1 MQLVERIGR
10 RMKLQ
15 DLHVLMTVVEAG
27 TMGKAAQRLNTTQP
41 NVSRTIAALE
51 QTLGVR
57 LLDRCR
63 DGVEPTQYGR
73 ALLDCGRAVFDD
85 LRRGMKHLESLADPE
100 SGEVRIG
107 SSSFFASTFIS
118 AVIER
123 MSRRYP
129 RAVFHLV
136 TVTETDKLQDELTQR
151 NVDLL
156 IARKPERVSN
166 DEIAFESLYND
177 SHVVAVGKQS
187 PWVRKRNITL
197 RQLRNE
203 SWLLPPPDRALGP
216 VYLDVFRSAGLEYPR
231 AAVFTVDPVVRIGLV
246 TTGAFITIV
255 PAAVV
260 RFSKSQDVKTLPIDL
275 HHAVLPIGIVTLKNR
290 ALSPVAQLFID
301 GAHEVAKPLRPKK
314 LGN

>member
-1 MQLVERIGR
+1 MQLVDRIGR

-15 DLHVLMTVVEAG
+15 DLHVLMIVVEAG

-41 NVSRTIAALE
+41 NISRTIVGLE

-57 LLDRCR
+57 LLDRRR

-73 ALLDCGRAVFDD
+73 ALLDCGRVVFDD
-85 LRRGMKHLESLADPE
+85 LRRGMKHLESLADPQ

-123 MSRRYP
+123 MSRKYP

-156 IARKPERVSN
+156 VARRPERASD
-166 DEIAFESLYND
+166 DEFAFESLYND
-177 SHVVAVGKQS
+177 SHVVAVGTQN
-187 PWVRKRNITL
+187 PWARKRSVTL
-197 RQLRNE
+197 RELINE
-203 SWLLPPPDRALGP
+203 PWLLPPPERALGP
-216 VYLDVFRSAGLEYPR
+216 VYLDVFRAAGLEYPR
-231 AAVFTVDPVVRIGLV
+231 ASVFTVDPVVRIGLL
-246 TTGAFITIV
+246 TTGHFLTIV

-260 RFSKSQDVKTLPIDL
+260 RFSKRQDIKTLPIDL
-275 HHAVLPIGIVTLKNR
+275 KHAVLPIGVITLKNR
-290 ALSPVAQLFID
+290 TLSPVAQLFID
-301 GAHEVAKPLRPKK
+301 GAREVAKPLSPKK
-314 LGN
+314 

>member
-1 MQLVERIGR
+1 MQLVDRIGR

-41 NVSRTIAALE
+41 NISRTIVGLE

-57 LLDRCR
+57 LLDRRR
-63 DGVEPTQYGR
+63 DGVEPTRYGH

-123 MSRRYP
+123 LSRRYP

-136 TVTETDKLQDELTQR
+136 TVTETDKLLDELTQR

-156 IARKPERVSN
+156 VARRPERVS
-166 DEIAFESLYND
+166 DPITFESLYND
-177 SHVVAVGKQS
+177 SHVVVVGAQS
-187 PWVRKRNITL
+187 SWARKRSVTL
-197 RQLRNE
+197 CDLINE
-203 SWLLPPPDRALGP
+203 PWLLPPPERALGP
-216 VYLDVFRSAGLEYPR
+216 VYLDVFRAAGLEYPR
-231 AAVFTVDPVVRIGLV
+231 ASVFTVDPVVRIGLL
-246 TTGAFITIV
+246 TTRPFLTIV
-255 PAAVV
+255 PTAVI
-260 RFSKSQDVKTLPIDL
+260 RFSKRRDIKVLPIDL
-275 HHAVLPIGIVTLKNR
+275 KHSALPIGVVTLKNR
-290 ALSPVAQLFID
+290 TLSPVAKLFID
-301 GAHEVAKPLRPKK
+301 GAREVAKPLSAKK
-314 LGN
+314 